1 MPGRGDQ
8 LRYLSFVV
16 VTGTCTKP
24 RRHSRTRLVQT
35 LARARAAISRYPDDS
50 RLGAARGT
58 TLRIIP
64 NA

>member
-8 LRYLSFVV
+8 LRDLSFAV

-24 RRHSRTRLVQT
+24 RRQSRTRLVQT
-35 LARARAAISRYPDDS
+35 LARARAAISRYPDVS
-50 RLGAARGT
+50 RLGYWRGT
-58 TLRIIP
+58 TLRIMP

>member
-16 VTGTCTKP
+16 VTGTCTKS

-35 LARARAAISRYPDDS
+35 LARARAAISRYPDVS
-50 RLGAARGT
+50 RLGSARGT
-58 TLRIIP
+58 TFRIMP